1 MMNRTTQLGHRCKCF
16 TSSGFLPG
24 FPGAINGNDW

>member
-1 MMNRTTQLGHRCKCF
+1 MMNRTTQLAHRCKCL

-24 FPGAINGNDW
+24 FPGAINGND

>member
-1 MMNRTTQLGHRCKCF
+1 MMNRTTQLGHRCRYF